1 MELDY
6 NQIFDG
12 VTLAL
17 HEAFPTKQIFGGI
30 ILQGLNPGDI
40 NVKPINTEETAQIGT
55 RAARTITFDVIFYP
69 PDENRAEACLEMQ
82 HELARVLELITTPNG
97 DQLHCLRFSCS
108 EQDALH
114 FIVSYPHFVYEATAG
129 DVMEHLQPGTVR

>member
-17 HEAFPTKQIFGGI
+17 HAAFPTKQIFGGSVQ
-30 ILQGLNPGDI
+30 QGVEPGDI
-40 NVKPINTEETAQIGT
+40 NVIPVNTEETAQIGK

-69 PDENRAEACLEMQ
+69 PDENRTEACLEMQ
-82 HELARVLELITTPNG
+82 HKLPRVLGLITTPNG
-97 DQLHCLRFSCS
+97 DKLHCLRFTCS
-108 EQDALH
+108 EQDAMH

-129 DVMEHLQPGTVR
+129 DMMEQLQPGTVR